1 MKKMGR
7 FGALCRKKSAGFPF
21 SRPVQAGSLVLALSA
36 AAHVVCRLRG
46 VLQPPTPRSDPT
58 ASSPL
63 SYGECRIFL
72 LEVTGRREGQS
83 ARARCAVES
92 AARAHPE
99 WVSVLPLCFKLQV
112 KNCYFLALQQL
123 RL

>member
-1 MKKMGR
+1 MPFGKKMGR

-21 SRPVQAGSLVLALSA
+21 SRPVQAGSLVLALGA
-36 AAHVVCRLRG
+36 AAHVCHLQG
-46 VLQPPTPRSDPT
+46 VLEPPMPRSDPT

-99 WVSVLPLCFKLQV
+99 WVSL
-112 KNCYFLALQQL
+112 
-123 RL
+123 